1 MARLDIPDGDLPEI
15 ARVWELRPEMGE
27 AVRDLSIAVYQ
38 KSKLP
43 PRVRE
48 AARMRI
54 AEINGCVVCQGWRI
68 PELAEQG
75 VNEELYAHVEQWRD
89 HPEYSEPERLA
100 IEYAERFALDH
111 RTIDDAFFARLQG
124 ALHRRGH
131 PRPHDLHR
139 ELGRVRPADH
149 APRPRRGLRDAHPRD
164 GLTRRA

>member
-1 MARLDIPDGDLPEI
+1 MARLDIPEGDLPEI

-38 KSKLP
+38 KSQLP

-75 VNEELYAHVEQWRD
+75 VDEELYAHVEQWRTT
-89 HPEYSEPERLA
+89 PSTPSRSA
-100 IEYAERFALDH
+100 WRSST
-111 RTIDDAFFARLQG
+111 RSGSPSTTGRIDDAFFARLKEQFTD
-124 ALHRRGH
+124 AEIL
-131 PRPHDLHR
+131 DLTICIGNWVAF
-139 ELGRVRPADH
+139 GR
-149 APRPRRGLRDAHPRD
+149 
-164 GLTRRA
+164 LTMVLDLDEACETRIRTTV

>member
-27 AVRDLSIAVYQ
+27 AVARPLASPCTRRA
-38 KSKLP
+38 SSRRACAR
-43 PRVRE
+43 PRACASRRST
-48 AARMRI
+48 AASCAR
-54 AEINGCVVCQGWRI
+54 GWRI

-111 RTIDDAFFARLQG
+111 RTIDDAFFDRLKEHFTD
-124 ALHRRGH
+124 ADIL
-131 PRPHDLHR
+131 DLTICIGNWVAFGRLTMLLDLDEACETRIR
-139 ELGRVRPADH
+139 ETV
-149 APRPRRGLRDAHPRD
+149 
-164 GLTRRA
+164 